1 MADNPRKSTYKF
13 PRATPLD
20 PDKMGFHDTPICRDG
35 RVDCS
40 DTDCQRTHPGS
51 SVTTHF
57 TFCKKPWDCPDGN
70 AGTAVQATCLGLLNE
85 WYRVR
90 YELEDWRISPMGG
103 VTDDNSTISLYWK
116 EETMARVHESRL
128 GLLLFDNSSSNS
140 DAATAATYLGYCDKV
155 GSEGYRQLAETDV
168 PRSSQEMQLLLGPAY
183 SI

>member
-51 SVTTHF
+51 SITTHF

-70 AGTAVQATCLGLLNE
+70 AGTVVQATCLGLLNE

-90 YELEDWRISPMGG
+90 YELEDWRIS
-103 VTDDNSTISLYWK
+103 LYWK
-116 EETMARVHESRL
+116 EETLAKVHESRL
-128 GLLLFDNSSSNS
+128 GLLLFDNSSSSNS
-140 DAATAATYLGYCDKV
+140 DAATTAATHLGYCDKV
-155 GSEGYRQLAETDV
+155 GSEGYRQLVETDV
-168 PRSSQEMQLLLGPAY
+168 PRSSQEMKLLLGPAY